1 MNARVDH
8 LIDEALALPPEER
21 SAVALALLDSL
32 GGEDEAAVSA
42 AWADE
47 VRRRRQE
54 LRSGS
59 VRAVPWDEAKVRLS
73 VGLMCSTAS
82 IASPRRRWCDR
93 PTKRGVASACCT
105 AFPIR

>member
-8 LIDEALALPPEER
+8 LIDEALALPADER

-32 GGEDEAAVSA
+32 GGDDEAAVSQ

-54 LRSGS
+54 LRSGA
-59 VRAVPWDEAKVRLS
+59 VRAVPWEEAKARLS
-73 VGLMCSTAS
+73 AL
-82 IASPRRRWCDR
+82 
-93 PTKRGVASACCT
+93 
-105 AFPIR
+105 